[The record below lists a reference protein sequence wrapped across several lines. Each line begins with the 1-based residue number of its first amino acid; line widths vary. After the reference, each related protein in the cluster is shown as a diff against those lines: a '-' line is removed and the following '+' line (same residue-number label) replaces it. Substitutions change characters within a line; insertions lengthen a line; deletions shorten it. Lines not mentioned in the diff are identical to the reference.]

1 MHTFVFNVLAV
12 SHFVSVP
19 TGFHTELF
27 NSLKYLIYFL
37 YKANPMLSGR
47 LHMLLHVALIISD

>member
-27 NSLKYLIYFL
+27 NSLKYLI
-37 YKANPMLSGR
+37 
-47 LHMLLHVALIISD
+47 